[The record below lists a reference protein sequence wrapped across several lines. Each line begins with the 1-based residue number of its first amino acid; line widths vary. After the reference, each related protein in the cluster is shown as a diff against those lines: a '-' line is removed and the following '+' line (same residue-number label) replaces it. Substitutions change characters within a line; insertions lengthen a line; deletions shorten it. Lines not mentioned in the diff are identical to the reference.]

1 MFNLNYFNPGSISA
15 FETDFSKAIQVNKSA
30 VIEIIS
36 EREKNPQYLESLR
49 QKLVKSA
56 FESSS

>member
-15 FETDFSKAIQVNKSA
+15 FEADYSRAIQANKSA

-36 EREKNPQYLESLR
+36 EREKNPQILESLR